1 MVRHAALGPGFDG
14 SDHGLGAGARP
25 PHRWTLG
32 CRLRRGRTHS
42 VDVRAVRGF
51 PPALGEAQQA
61 DLKAAVQEPPGESGI
76 ELANWNWKVVRQF
89 ASESYCIGLR
99 RSSCLNWLHR
109 LGFALKR
116 PRNACSRLML
126 PSGRPSWRNTPH
138 VARGTRMRSQ
148 DILRRRGPLSFG
160 CQAARQMGAERRT
173 GLGGLEQPALWRE
186 SKLLLGGLPGDG
198 RGGMDGAGRQQQL
211 WNLGCLPGAT
221 ERGRHRAIDCDLGQ
235 RSGASSESSG
245 VARRCGSSCRH
256 RAWDCSW

>member
-1 MVRHAALGPGFDG
+1 MVRHAALAQ
-14 SDHGLGAGARP
+14 GLTAAATAEVLERGP

-61 DLKAAVQEPPGESGI
+61 DLKAAVQEPPAESGI

-89 ASESYCIGLR
+89 VSDRYCIGLS

-116 PRNACSRLML
+116 PKKRLL
-126 PSGRPSWRNTPH
+126 KADAAKREPSWRNTPP
-138 VARGTRMRSQ
+138 VARGARMRSQ
-148 DILRRRGPLSFG
+148 DILRRRGPLSCG
-160 CQAARQMGAERRT
+160 RRTARQMGAEGRT

-198 RGGMDGAGRQQQL
+198 QVEWMEAGRQQQL
-211 WNLGCLPGAT
+211 WNLGCLLGAT
-221 ERGRHRAIDCDLGQ
+221 ERGAHRAVDRDLGQ
-235 RSGASSESSG
+235 RAGAPWRG
-245 VARRCGSSCRH
+245 GAGSCRH
-256 RAWDCSW
+256 RAWDCGW